1 MLKGNSSNEI
11 NMTRRRKITKEMKKE
26 IYTAAINGQEYLL
39 LSRQLD
45 VNEKSARN
53 LVKRIK
59 SRGGQIQLENEGGRP
74 IVIDEEMKET
84 IRSIVEINCQFT
96 LSK

>member
-1 MLKGNSSNEI
+1 
-11 NMTRRRKITKEMKKE
+11 MTRRRKITQEMKQA
-26 IYTAAINGQEYLL
+26 IYTAAINGQDYLL

-59 SRGGQIQLENEGGRP
+59 SRGGLIQLENEGGRP

-84 IRSIVEINCQFT
+84 IRSIVETNFQFT